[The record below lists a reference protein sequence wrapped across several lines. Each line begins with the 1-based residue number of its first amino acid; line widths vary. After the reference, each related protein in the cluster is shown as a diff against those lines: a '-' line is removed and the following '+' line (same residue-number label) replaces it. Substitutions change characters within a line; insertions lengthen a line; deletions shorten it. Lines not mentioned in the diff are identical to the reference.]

1 MLSKHPQLL
10 LWRCIQSILQPER
23 AVPSVGNFKCQG
35 QQLFFSPAGIS
46 SERPLK
52 SWETIE
58 IGAPRLVDEKEQN
71 MLLSHMALKIIGN
84 DCSMHERRIFFIC
97 FFYCGEVFFSVA
109 SFQLEIIAVI
119 QCFIKGYRRHHL
131 ALVMMWLC
139 RKNTVL
145 CVEHCLL
152 WKL

>member
-35 QQLFFSPAGIS
+35 QQLLIV
-46 SERPLK
+46 
-52 SWETIE
+52 
-58 IGAPRLVDEKEQN
+58 VDEKEKN

-131 ALVMMWLC
+131 ALVMM
-139 RKNTVL
+139 
-145 CVEHCLL
+145 
-152 WKL
+152 

>member
-46 SERPLK
+46 SERPL
-52 SWETIE
+52 
-58 IGAPRLVDEKEQN
+58 VDEKEKN

-84 DCSMHERRIFFIC
+84 DCSIHERRIFFIC

-131 ALVMMWLC
+131 ALVMM
-139 RKNTVL
+139 
-145 CVEHCLL
+145 
-152 WKL
+152 